1 MIRAIHVI
9 DNPPAGLGQEV
20 RTLRD
25 RDGIAQA
32 ELYRSLGLVDGTQ
45 ENIWAV
51 AILAD
56 TETTYAE
63 WLSGLEQGSAL
74 RAVVEGGRT
83 EVYEQR
89 QYHLAGGRWAP
100 LGSDGTAPT
109 IAWPASGPVSIII
122 QGAYQ
127 PNEQMRQLTAR
138 EIADTRR
145 EPGCVFYAWMENV
158 ELENHLMLL
167 EVWDNQHIYDAH
179 WFGRLATGVYRGD
192 SGRKPATPVRG
203 EPSREFYRQQSFDF
217 HYGRLLPAS
226 VDNYSESILWTA
238 R

>member
-9 DNPPAGLGQEV
+9 DTPPAGLGQEV
-20 RTLRD
+20 SALRE
-25 RDGIAQA
+25 RDGIVQA
-32 ELYRSLGLVDGTQ
+32 EMYRSLAVVDGTR
-45 ENIWAV
+45 EATVAV
-51 AILAD
+51 AILA
-56 TETTYAE
+56 ESEAVYAD
-63 WLSGLEQGSAL
+63 WISGLEQGSAL
-74 RAVVEGGRT
+74 RALVEGGRT
-83 EVYEQR
+83 EVYERR

-100 LGSDGTAPT
+100 LESDGQPPV
-109 IAWPASGPVSIII
+109 IAWPAAGPVSIVI

-158 ELENHLMLL
+158 ELDNHLMLL
-167 EVWDNQHIYDAH
+167 EVWDNQRIYDAH
-179 WFGRLATGVYRGD
+179 WFGRLATGDYRGD
-192 SGRKPATPVRG
+192 SGRQPATPARG
-203 EPSREFYRQQSFDF
+203 EASREFYRQQSFDF
-217 HYGRLLPAS
+217 HYGRLLPAA